1 MVFRQRQNAFCNLPA
16 KGAEIA
22 GVRTKLYGGQTVD
35 EAVEAFFEERQ
46 HLSVSPFVLVGG
58 HNVIFRMGV
67 QNLHHLPYQLRPLL

>member
-1 MVFRQRQNAFCNLPA
+1 MLSATFRR
-16 KGAEIA
+16 K
-22 GVRTKLYGGQTVD
+22 VRKSLASGPKLYGGQTVD
-35 EAVEAFFEERQ
+35 EAVEAFFEEGQ